1 MGRWRYASLI
11 LSRVTSIYK
20 SLLVPPSH
28 PPTFGPGLFTLRHF
42 SAIPSR
48 VSVHSAELD
57 SRSHDFDLN
66 YELGANE
73 DEDTA
78 KIPVKAYFLST
89 RLALC
94 LQIFWRN

>member
-20 SLLVPPSH
+20 SLLVPPH

-42 SAIPSR
+42 GAIPSR